1 MVPATPI
8 ICILVFF
15 IEVMFMANVLKLK
28 FFDVLCKGH
37 SRAEVLR
44 FLESLKRLYKV
55 DGVDGPQEMEKT

>member
-1 MVPATPI
+1 
-8 ICILVFF
+8 
-15 IEVMFMANVLKLK
+15 MFMANVLKLK
-28 FFDVLCKGH
+28 LFDVLCKGH